1 MSVKTD
7 AIIVV
12 QKQKMSVRAAMKN
25 VLNVQ
30 KMTFAQTAEKYARTV
45 VMKQGTGVRT
55 VESALAVQMRSV
67 MDVVNVMTAPLSVK
81 AVEVSAPSVQTGS
94 VEVVTFVRIV

>member
-7 AIIVV
+7 AIIVA
-12 QKQKMSVRAAMKN
+12 QRQKMSVRAAMKN

-30 KMTFAQTAEKYARTV
+30 KMICAQIAEKYAKTV
-45 VMKQGTGVRT
+45 VMKLGTGVKT

-81 AVEVSAPSVQTGS
+81 AVEVSAQSVQTGS